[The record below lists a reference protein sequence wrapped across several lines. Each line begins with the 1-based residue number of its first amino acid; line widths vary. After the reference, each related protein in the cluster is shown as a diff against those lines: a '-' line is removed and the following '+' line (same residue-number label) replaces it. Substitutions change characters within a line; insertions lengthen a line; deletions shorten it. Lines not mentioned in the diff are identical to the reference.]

1 MSYLKNLALLLVFGM
16 ATTILRA
23 QSSPEFDIFQALPA
37 DKQLGKFCGFEM
49 ATFTFNGRQAK
60 VVKPRQ
66 IGRMAPWIW
75 RARFWGH
82 EPQADSALL
91 VRGFHVVY
99 CDVAELFGNSQ
110 AIEIWNQ
117 YYALMT
123 KAGLSSKVAL
133 EGFSRG
139 GVYVYNWGMVN
150 PEKVSCVYADAPVL
164 DLKSWPGGKGRG
176 PGSKR
181 DWEIFKEDYHLKTEE
196 EAAQFKGSPID
207 NVDKIVKAG
216 FPMLHVCGDADE
228 VVPMDENTDLFEK
241 RVKALGGNIMVIHK
255 PGIKHHP
262 HSLKD
267 PSPIVAFVLRATYS
281 R

>member
-91 VRGFHVVY
+91 VRG
-99 CDVAELFGNSQ
+99 
-110 AIEIWNQ
+110 
-117 YYALMT
+117 
-123 KAGLSSKVAL
+123 LS
-133 EGFSRG
+133 
-139 GVYVYNWGMVN
+139 
-150 PEKVSCVYADAPVL
+150 
-164 DLKSWPGGKGRG
+164 
-176 PGSKR
+176 
-181 DWEIFKEDYHLKTEE
+181 
-196 EAAQFKGSPID
+196 
-207 NVDKIVKAG
+207 
-216 FPMLHVCGDADE
+216 CGI
-228 VVPMDENTDLFEK
+228 L
-241 RVKALGGNIMVIHK
+241 
-255 PGIKHHP
+255 
-262 HSLKD
+262 
-267 PSPIVAFVLRATYS
+267 
-281 R
+281 